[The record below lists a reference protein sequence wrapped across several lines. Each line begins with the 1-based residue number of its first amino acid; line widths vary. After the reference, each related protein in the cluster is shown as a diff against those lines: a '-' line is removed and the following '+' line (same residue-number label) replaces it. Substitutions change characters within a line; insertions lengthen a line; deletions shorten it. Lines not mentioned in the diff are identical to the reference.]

1 MNDGLAFLLYDLDKN
16 IERYVNSTREFG
28 DLRFHNWNWVNSLSH
43 YRMSEEVWNG
53 NQGILS
59 VYVSKARDLPNL
71 NKLDKQNVM
80 LRLRIAHM
88 TRASNTLHRAG
99 QNPVFHYLEKFDIT
113 PEIKPL
119 MYVEVYCDRRKKSPL
134 PIGRCEIDLLN
145 AIRADPK
152 EGYCTWYELKR
163 SGDEFAGTI
172 FIELTFTHKVPRLNR
187 DDLNKEMDR
196 LDSSMAMRPIPP
208 LPTESEYDYV
218 HGSTMRQ
225 ITPQC
230 VSTSHEDKDEGQPY
244 RNGNVFSMSSKSDTA
259 VLANSNDP
267 IILPPTFSAS
277 MGTTST
283 LETNDTAISNTSN
296 TKFHFA
302 NLRKLKE
309 KINIFKNPDSSTN
322 NCQNESNKVDIEAL
336 QKAIGVT
343 SLSYDE
349 DDDND
354 DENDAFYS
362 SSHRVSHNYNQPPLP
377 PIPTRDDMSNYS
389 SSRNTPLVRRDRPSR
404 LDSFSPNSHPH
415 PSGLNSPKLPPLPTT
430 SNSNFNSRK
439 NSMSPTRRR
448 PPPRLS

>member
-1 MNDGLAFLLYDLDKN
+1 
-16 IERYVNSTREFG
+16 
-28 DLRFHNWNWVNSLSH
+28 
-43 YRMSEEVWNG
+43 MSEEVWSG

-99 QNPVFHYLEKFDIT
+99 QNPVFHYLEEFEIT
-113 PEIKPL
+113 PEIRPL

-172 FIELTFTHKVPRLNR
+172 FIELTFTPKVARLNR
-187 DDLNKEMDR
+187 DALNKEMER

-225 ITPQC
+225 ITPQR
-230 VSTSHEDKDEGQPY
+230 VSTNHENNPEGNSY
-244 RNGNVFSMSSKSDTA
+244 RNANFFSMSSKSDTA
-259 VLANSNDP
+259 VLVNDDDP
-267 IILPPTFSAS
+267 TVLPPTFAAS

-283 LETNDTAISNTSN
+283 LETNDTAISNTSD

-343 SLSYDE
+343 SLSYS

-354 DENDAFYS
+354 DDNNNNNNNDNNNDDNDEDGVRKVFYS
-362 SSHRVSHNYNQPPLP
+362 SSHRVSHNFNQPPLP
-377 PIPTRDDMSNYS
+377 PIPTRNETSNYVGSHSGRLVSTGRASRQTSPS
-389 SSRNTPLVRRDRPSR
+389 SSPRPLPSA
-404 LDSFSPNSHPH
+404 
-415 PSGLNSPKLPPLPTT
+415 LNSPRLPPLPT
-430 SNSNFNSRK
+430 SVNSNFSSRK
-439 NSMSPTRRR
+439 NSVSPTRRR
-448 PPPRLS
+448 PPPRFS

>member
-1 MNDGLAFLLYDLDKN
+1 
-16 IERYVNSTREFG
+16 
-28 DLRFHNWNWVNSLSH
+28 
-43 YRMSEEVWNG
+43 MSEEVWSG
-53 NQGILS
+53 NQGTLS

-99 QNPVFHYLEKFDIT
+99 QNPVFRYLEKFDIT

-172 FIELTFTHKVPRLNR
+172 FIELTFTPKVPRLNR
-187 DDLNKEMDR
+187 DDLNKETDR

-208 LPTESEYDYV
+208 LPTELEYDYV

-225 ITPQC
+225 VTPQL
-230 VSTSHEDKDEGQPY
+230 SATTSKIRSEGQSY
-244 RNGNVFSMSSKSDTA
+244 RNANVFSMSSKSDTA
-259 VLANSNDP
+259 VLASDTDP
-267 IILPPTFSAS
+267 IVLPPTFASS

-283 LETNDTAISNTSN
+283 LETNDTVVSNTSD

-309 KINIFKNPDSSTN
+309 KINIFKNPDSSTY
-322 NCQNESNKVDIEAL
+322 NCQNEANKVDIEAL

-343 SLSYDE
+343 SLSYD

-354 DENDAFYS
+354 DDETQDGFYS
-362 SSHRVSHNYNQPPLP
+362 SSHRVSHNLNQPPLP
-377 PIPTRDDMSNYS
+377 PIPTRDDTSTYS
-389 SSRNTPLVRRDRPSR
+389 RSRNRSPIPKGRDDRQHSVPS
-404 LDSFSPNSHPH
+404 NSHVPL
-415 PSGLNSPKLPPLPTT
+415 SVLNSPKLPPLPTG
-430 SNSNFNSRK
+430 SNSNFSSRK

-448 PPPRLS
+448 PPPRF

>member
-1 MNDGLAFLLYDLDKN
+1 
-16 IERYVNSTREFG
+16 
-28 DLRFHNWNWVNSLSH
+28 
-43 YRMSEEVWNG
+43 MSEEVWNG

-172 FIELTFTHKVPRLNR
+172 FIELTFTPKVPHLNR

-225 ITPQC
+225 VTPQC
-230 VSTSHEDKDEGQPY
+230 ASTSSENKPEEKSY
-244 RNGNVFSMSSKSDTA
+244 SNANIFSMSSKSDTA
-259 VLANSNDP
+259 VSGNGSDP
-267 IILPPTFSAS
+267 IVLPPTFAAS

-283 LETNDTAISNTSN
+283 LETNDTAISNTSD

-309 KINIFKNPDSSTN
+309 KINIFKNPDSSIN

-343 SLSYDE
+343 SLSYD
-349 DDDND
+349 DDDDD
-354 DENDAFYS
+354 DEDAHKAFYS

-389 SSRNTPLVRRDRPSR
+389 HSHNRPLVGRDRTSR
-404 LDSFSPNSHPH
+404 LSFSSSSPNPH
-415 PSGLNSPKLPPLPTT
+415 SSALNSPKLPPLPTT
-430 SNSNFNSRK
+430 LNSNFSSRK
-439 NSMSPTRRR
+439 NSVSPTRRR

>member
-1 MNDGLAFLLYDLDKN
+1 
-16 IERYVNSTREFG
+16 
-28 DLRFHNWNWVNSLSH
+28 
-43 YRMSEEVWNG
+43 MSEEVWSG

-88 TRASNTLHRAG
+88 TKASNTLHRAG
-99 QNPVFHYLEKFDIT
+99 QNPVFRYLEKFDIT

-172 FIELTFTHKVPRLNR
+172 FIELTFTPKVPRLNR

-208 LPTESEYDYV
+208 LPTELEYDYV

-225 ITPQC
+225 ITPQLSGT
-230 VSTSHEDKDEGQPY
+230 STKNRPEGQY
-244 RNGNVFSMSSKSDTA
+244 YKNANIFSMSSKSDTA
-259 VLANSNDP
+259 LLANDNDP
-267 IILPPTFSAS
+267 IVLPPTFASS

-283 LETNDTAISNTSN
+283 LETNDTAISNTSD

-322 NCQNESNKVDIEAL
+322 NCQSESNKVDIEAL

-343 SLSYDE
+343 SLSYDDG
-349 DDDND
+349 DDDDD
-354 DENDAFYS
+354 DEVSAQEAFYT
-362 SSHRVSHNYNQPPLP
+362 SSHRVSHNLNQPPLP
-377 PIPTRDDMSNYS
+377 PIPVRDDMSNCS
-389 SSRNTPLVRRDRPSR
+389 SSHNRSLVPRGRNSRQNSVPSSPRPHS
-404 LDSFSPNSHPH
+404 SV
-415 PSGLNSPKLPPLPTT
+415 LNSPKLPPLPTG
-430 SNSNFNSRK
+430 SNSNFSSRK
-439 NSMSPTRRR
+439 NSVSPTRRR
-448 PPPRLS
+448 PPPRF